1 MGSIDID
8 GEHLEVSIMKKDA
21 IIYVVVLATTLNDWF
36 LLKIINISIY
46 ITDPKKPV
54 EMDGE
59 YYDG

>member
-8 GEHLEVSIMKKDA
+8 LENLEVSIMKKDA
-21 IIYVVVLATTLNDWF
+21 IIYVVLATTLNDWF

-59 YYDG
+59 

>member
-8 GEHLEVSIMKKDA
+8 PGFPEVSIMKKDA
-21 IIYVVVLATTLNDWF
+21 IIYVVLATTLNDWF